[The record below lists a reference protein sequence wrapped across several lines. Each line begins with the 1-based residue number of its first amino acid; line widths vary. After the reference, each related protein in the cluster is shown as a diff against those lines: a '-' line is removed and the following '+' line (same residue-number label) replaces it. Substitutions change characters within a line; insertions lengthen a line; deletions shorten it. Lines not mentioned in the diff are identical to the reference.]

1 MQKEFYDVFSCFERF
16 YRRVSDIMHHWYKA
30 VDEGQSVRS
39 VFIELA
45 KAFDHVDH
53 NVLVAKLM
61 DFTLPDSV
69 IRWISSFLCH
79 RRQRIKIGDVMSD
92 WRVMNVGM
100 PQGSYLGPLM
110 FITGLLADWPSRSS
124 PRPLDPPTWQAI
136 STVKPGR
143 NGRILSNEIRRKY
156 DKKQ

>member
-1 MQKEFYDVFSCFERF
+1 
-16 YRRVSDIMHHWYKA
+16 
-30 VDEGQSVRS
+30 
-39 VFIELA
+39 
-45 KAFDHVDH
+45 
-53 NVLVAKLM
+53 M
-61 DFTLPDSV
+61 DFALPDSI

-79 RRQRIKIGDVMSD
+79 RRQRVKIGDVMSD
-92 WRVMNVGM
+92 WRVMNAGM

-143 NGRILSNEIRRKY
+143 NGRILSKEIRRKY